1 MSGESGTP
9 SSDPALSTRSAIGIV
24 GGGQLALMLAE
35 AADELGVEL
44 HVQTP
49 SLDDPA
55 AALAAVVVQAD
66 LGNAAATRRLGAC
79 CRAISFEN
87 EWVDLEAL
95 APLAVEGLVFRPSL
109 AALEPLVSKRRQRE
123 LLERLHLPSPRW
135 LPLDRLSD
143 PLPPDE
149 IPPPPGPGSAEPGP
163 VFDLGFPL
171 MAKAST
177 GGYDGKGTVVIPD
190 PVALK
195 ALLERVDPAEW
206 ILEEFVAFEQELAL
220 VACRDG
226 QGQVAW
232 FPLARTHQRQQVCDW
247 VLAPASVDQAV
258 EALARNVAASIMASL
273 DYVGVLSIEFF
284 YGPGGLVVNELAPR
298 THNSGHFTIEA
309 CSTSQFAQQVRIVS
323 GGDVADI
330 EADGPGALMVN
341 LLGIEQSAAEEAERR
356 TALAKL
362 SGAHLHWY
370 GKRESRPGRKL
381 GHLTVLLQ
389 STTPSELELEADRR
403 LAEIRSIWPLATAS
417 AT

>member
-1 MSGESGTP
+1 
-9 SSDPALSTRSAIGIV
+9 
-24 GGGQLALMLAE
+24 MLAE
-35 AADELGVEL
+35 AAAELGVEL

-49 SLDDPA
+49 SADDPA

-66 LGNAAATRRLGAC
+66 CGDAAATRRLGAH

-95 APLAVEGLVFRPSL
+95 APLAAEGLVFRPSL
-109 AALEPLVSKRRQRE
+109 AALEPLVNKRRQRE

-135 LPLDRLSD
+135 LPLERLIE
-143 PLPPDE
+143 PLPLED
-149 IPPPPGPGSAEPGP
+149 IPPPITADPVEPRP

-177 GGYDGKGTVVIPD
+177 GGYDGKGTLVIPD
-190 PVALK
+190 PAALEE
-195 ALLERVDPAEW
+195 LLERVDPTEW
-206 ILEEFVAFEQELAL
+206 ILEEFVSFDQELAL

-232 FPLARTHQRQQVCDW
+232 FPLARTHQHQHVCDW

-258 EALARNVAASIMASL
+258 EALARNVAASILASL

-309 CSTSQFAQQVRIVS
+309 CRTSQFAQQVRIVS
-323 GGDVADI
+323 GDNVADI
-330 EADGPGALMVN
+330 DFDGPGALMVN
-341 LLGIEQSAAEEAERR
+341 LLGIEQSAEEEAERR
-356 TALAKL
+356 TALAML
-362 SGAHLHWY
+362 NGAHLHWY
-370 GKRESRPGRKL
+370 GKREPRPGRKL

-389 STTPSELELEADRR
+389 AATPAELELEADRR
-403 LAEIRSIWPLATAS
+403 LAEIRSIWPLPPA
-417 AT
+417 

>member
-35 AADELGVEL
+35 AAAELGVEL

-49 SLDDPA
+49 ALDDPA

-66 LGNAAATRRLGAC
+66 LGNAAATRRLGAR

-95 APLAVEGLVFRPSL
+95 APLAAEGLVFRPSL

-135 LPLDRLSD
+135 LPLERLSD

-177 GGYDGKGTVVIPD
+177 GGYDGKGTVVIAD
-190 PVALK
+190 PGALK
-195 ALLERVDPAEW
+195 TLLERVDPAEW
-206 ILEEFVAFEQELAL
+206 ILEELVAFEQELAL

-232 FPLARTHQRQQVCDW
+232 FPLARTHQHQQVCDW
-247 VLAPASVDQAV
+247 VLTPASVDQAV

-284 YGPGGLVVNELAPR
+284 YGQGGLVVNELAPR

-330 EADGPGALMVN
+330 EGDGPGALMVN
-341 LLGIEQSAAEEAERR
+341 LLGIEQSALEEAERR

-381 GHLTVLLQ
+381 GHLTVLMQ
-389 STTPSELELEADRR
+389 STTPAELELEADRR
-403 LAEIRSIWPLATAS
+403 LAEIRSIWPLPPAS